1 MHLSELQETIAA
13 TYGERDRARGTA
25 ATVAWLCE
33 ELGEL
38 AQAVR
43 KGTVDQQRHE
53 LSDVLAWLGP
63 AIGPTAFE
71 VGPELRAAFAGR
83 FGLAVVTPEDEE
95 AIARRYGVQR
105 WPTLVFL
112 RDGQYVTALSAMR
125 DWDDYLRDVAQALQ
139 SPVTRAPG
147 IGIPLVSSSSGADA
161 HCH

>member
-1 MHLSELQETIAA
+1 MKMHPLTERLIAEHGA
-13 TYGERDRARGTA
+13 TPLTLATLDAFLARPGDQVMLFSGDPVRFPEGLD
-25 ATVAWLCE
+25 VA
-33 ELGEL
+33 
-38 AQAVR
+38 V
-43 KGTVDQQRHE
+43 
-53 LSDVLAWLGP
+53 VL
-63 AIGPTAFE
+63 
-71 VGPELRAAFAGR
+71 PELRAAFAGR

-95 AIARRYGVQR
+95 AIARRSGVQR

>member
-1 MHLSELQETIAA
+1 MKMHPLTERLIAEHGA
-13 TYGERDRARGTA
+13 MPLTLVTLDAF
-25 ATVAWLCE
+25 
-33 ELGEL
+33 L
-38 AQAVR
+38 AQPGDQVMLFSGDPVR
-43 KGTVDQQRHE
+43 FPEG
-53 LSDVLAWLGP
+53 SDVAVVL
-63 AIGPTAFE
+63 
-71 VGPELRAAFAGR
+71 PELRAAFAGR
-83 FGLAVVTPEDEE
+83 FGIGVVTPEDEE

-139 SPVTRAPG
+139 SPVTRAPT